1 MNFCVVPRLKR
12 EVREEA
18 NFKGLLRIVQWVRA
32 TFYTIGIRWLEPMYT
47 FLQDV
52 RYALRRLKND
62 FVFSAVA
69 IITLA
74 LGIGANSAI
83 FSIVNAILLRQL
95 PYRDPSALVLLQ
107 EQTPA
112 FPQLSV
118 SYQNYLDWRNQS
130 HSFDAMG
137 AVRNTALTLTGVTGA
152 IGSP

>member
-1 MNFCVVPRLKR
+1 
-12 EVREEA
+12 
-18 NFKGLLRIVQWVRA
+18 
-32 TFYTIGIRWLEPMYT
+32 MYT

-74 LGIGANSAI
+74 LVIGANSAI
-83 FSIVNAILLRQL
+83 FSIVNSILLRQL
-95 PYRDPSALVLLQ
+95 TYRDPSALVLLQ
-107 EQTPA
+107 EQTSA

-118 SYQNYLDWRNQS
+118 SYQNYLDCRNHS

-137 AVRNTALTLTGVTGA
+137 AVQ
-152 IGSP
+152 IG

>member
-1 MNFCVVPRLKR
+1 
-12 EVREEA
+12 
-18 NFKGLLRIVQWVRA
+18 
-32 TFYTIGIRWLEPMYT
+32 MYT

-107 EQTPA
+107 EQTA
-112 FPQLSV
+112 GLVFAAYVL
-118 SYQNYLDWRNQS
+118 
-130 HSFDAMG
+130 AG
-137 AVRNTALTLTGVTGA
+137 AVADLRRY
-152 IGSP
+152 IRISRM